1 MTLSGSPMV
10 PDDVDLP
17 TRVLHIKRITPELDI
32 ELLETKG
39 MKGRYCALSHCWG
52 PKDKQPL
59 RTLKEN
65 LEQFSKRVPPD
76 AIPKTF
82 QDALII
88 TKELNIKYLW
98 IDSLCIV
105 QDNRDEW
112 EQESKVMGSL
122 YEKAT
127 LMIAASDAPDS
138 SKGCFSIVQRRPE
151 PKIVTMPLINKENQI
166 LGELHLSAMPL
177 GQCDPDYSL
186 LNKRAWAFQERHM
199 SRRKIYFMPGGL
211 AWQCKEMVG
220 SEQGGISED
229 EPSYRDAEETLW
241 LSLLSRYSGMDLTFA
256 KDRLPAIH
264 GIATELD
271 KRDRDGTRGPY
282 NRFGVFVNS
291 TTMPIELL
299 WRNDIPS
306 SMITTTT
313 ADIPI
318 PTWSWAHIE
327 SRKEWYIFVYPHQW
341 IRPSVKKTYT
351 TLVAT
356 DPCCLT
362 ICGYLDINIHPR
374 ETDYYYIEVPRI
386 ASSFIEHTLSHFH
399 CFEEARFFVS
409 ESGFSPPIQMIL
421 SHSQGSQIL
430 GMAAFDSQKPRSNLI
445 FSVLASTTRKVTERL
460 ECVQLEVCLFIP
472 FSHY

>member
-1 MTLSGSPMV
+1 MTLSGAPLV

-17 TRVLHIKRITPELDI
+17 TRVLHIKSITPELDI

-52 PKDKQPL
+52 PKVKKPL
-59 RTLKEN
+59 RTLREN
-65 LEQFSKRVPPD
+65 REQFSKRIPPD

-88 TKELNIKYLW
+88 TKGIGIDYLW
-98 IDSLCIV
+98 IDSLCII
-105 QDNRDEW
+105 QDDLDDW
-112 EQESKVMGSL
+112 ERESEVMGSL

-138 SKGCFSIVQRRPE
+138 SKGCCNIVQRRPE
-151 PKIVTMPLINKENQI
+151 PKIVTMPLINEENQI
-166 LGELHLSAMPL
+166 LGELHLSALPL
-177 GQCDPDYSL
+177 GECDPEYSL
-186 LNKRAWAFQERHM
+186 LNKRAWAFQERQM

-220 SEQGGISED
+220 SEQYELCED
-229 EPSYRDAEETLW
+229 EALCQDAEETLW
-241 LSLLSRYSGMDLTFA
+241 LSLLISYSEMDLTFP
-256 KDRLPAIH
+256 KDRLPAIQ

-282 NRFGVFVNS
+282 NKFGVWVDS
-291 TTMPIELL
+291 PTMPIELL

-306 SMITTTT
+306 SIMAMRT
-313 ADIPI
+313 ASI

-327 SRKEWYIFVYPHQW
+327 SKKRWHLFINADQSINSIVE
-341 IRPSVKKTYT
+341 KTYT

-356 DPCCLT
+356 DTDPRCLK
-362 ICGYLDINIHPR
+362 IRGYLDTKNHPR
-374 ETDYYYIEVPRI
+374 EADYYCIKVSPRVRRSI
-386 ASSFIEHTLSHFH
+386 ASILDVIFC
-399 CFEEARFFVS
+399 CFEEQYFFVS
-409 ESGFSPPIQMIL
+409 PSGFSPPIEMIL

-430 GMAAFDSQKPRSNLI
+430 GMAAFDSQGPRSNLV
-445 FSVLASTTRKVTERL
+445 FSVLTSTTRNVER
-460 ECVQLEVCLFIP
+460 CV
-472 FSHY
+472 